1 MARADWRSAAA
12 YEHLRALDA
21 PGVAWEFLSRNA
33 EFEEDNRKLEAI
45 SRNRVLT
52 ADELDG
58 FARRWGLRFRQA
70 SAGYHRSP
78 ATAMDARK
86 PAKRDRDKARSCRS
100 DKPKPQS

>member
-21 PGVAWEFLSRNA
+21 PGVAWEFLSRNG
-33 EFEEDNRKLEAI
+33 EFEEDSWKLEAI

-58 FARRWGLRFRQA
+58 FAHRWGLRFRQA
-70 SAGYHRSP
+70 SAGYRRSL
-78 ATAMDARK
+78 AAAMDAGK
-86 PAKRDRDKARSCRS
+86 PAKRDRDKAHSCRS
-100 DKPKPQS
+100 DNPKPQS

>member
-1 MARADWRSAAA
+1 MARADWRSAAP

-21 PGVAWEFLSRNA
+21 PGIAWEFLSRNP

-58 FARRWGLRFRQA
+58 FAQRWGLRFRQVRT
-70 SAGYHRSP
+70 GYRRSP
-78 ATAMDARK
+78 AAVDVGE
-86 PAKRDRDKARSCRS
+86 PAKRDCDKVRSSRS
-100 DKPKPQS
+100 DKPEPQS

>member
-33 EFEEDNRKLEAI
+33 EFEEDNRKLEAV
-45 SRNRVLT
+45 SRSRALT
-52 ADELDG
+52 ADERDG
-58 FARRWGLRFRQA
+58 FAQRWGLRFRQA
-70 SAGYHRSP
+70 SAGYRRSP
-78 ATAMDARK
+78 AAAMDVGE
-86 PAKRDRDKARSCRS
+86 PTKRDCDKARSSRS